1 KSQDT
6 FVTTEVGQHQMWAAQ
21 FIDFE
26 KPNRWMTS
34 GGLGTMGY
42 GFPASIGVQ
51 IAYPKSLVI
60 CVAGEA
66 SFLMNMQELSTLKQY
81 NLPVKIFIMNNR
93 YLGMVRQWQEFFHG
107 KRYSESYS
115 DSLPDFVKLAE
126 SFGIKGLRVDHPNKL
141 NETLDEMINF
151 KGPVLADIC
160 VDKAENVFPMIPS
173 GAAHNEMKLSDKDK
187 VPTATK
193 KGKMLV

>member
-1 KSQDT
+1 
-6 FVTTEVGQHQMWAAQ
+6 
-21 FIDFE
+21 
-26 KPNRWMTS
+26 
-34 GGLGTMGY
+34 
-42 GFPASIGVQ
+42 
-51 IAYPKSLVI
+51 
-60 CVAGEA
+60 
-66 SFLMNMQELSTLKQY
+66 MNIQELSTLKQY
-81 NLPVKIFIMNNR
+81 NLPVKVFIMNNR

-126 SFGIKGLRVDHPNKL
+126 SFGIKGLRVDHPDKL
-141 NETLDEMINF
+141 NSTIDEMISH

-187 VPTATK
+187 VPTSTK